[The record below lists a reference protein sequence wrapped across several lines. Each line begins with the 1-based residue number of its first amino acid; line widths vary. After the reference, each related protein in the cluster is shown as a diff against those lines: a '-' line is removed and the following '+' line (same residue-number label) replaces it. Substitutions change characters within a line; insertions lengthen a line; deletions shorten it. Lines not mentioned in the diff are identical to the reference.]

1 MALIKSVSWLEGF
14 IVFLDDYPWDLSK
27 AKFGTKKAWHVATR
41 LGIRILEEVAYP
53 RNGVS
58 NSFEAGNNPQMCDH
72 ILWAVLRSHDIM
84 ARYKRNG
91 FKDDPTVSAELV
103 KFMAVNTGFEA
114 LETLGL
120 KVKTMEADTAFA
132 KKESIA
138 ATKAAMAAANKA
150 NEMKKLLDLLVKRI
164 MKLEK

>member
-1 MALIKSVSWLEGF
+1 
-14 IVFLDDYPWDLSK
+14 
-27 AKFGTKKAWHVATR
+27 
-41 LGIRILEEVAYP
+41 
-53 RNGVS
+53 
-58 NSFEAGNNPQMCDH
+58 
-72 ILWAVLRSHDIM
+72 M

-114 LETLGL
+114 LETLAV
-120 KVKTMEADTAFA
+120 KVKTMEADAAFA

-150 NEMKKLLDLLVKRI
+150 DEMKKLLDLLVKRI
-164 MKLEK
+164 VKLEK